1 MPCARC
7 NVWVEGWRHYHGG
20 PGRQIFFCTQCLR
33 GGWGRKQPGDADAEL
48 LTSLLN
54 SLAEHP
60 GADIAIIRGHLH
72 SFDLLAALDA
82 NAKLLEAGTYNLAV
96 CHTILL
102 LLEVNEVRVGVR
114 RGVETQ
120 FLQFEGR
127 TIERY
132 RQEFPEFNQ
141 ALLNFWGAW
150 EGTRPS
156 TESYAS

>member
-1 MPCARC
+1 MAGLADRSSFARNACAVVGVGSSLGMRM
-7 NVWVEGWRHYHGG
+7 R
-20 PGRQIFFCTQCLR
+20 
-33 GGWGRKQPGDADAEL
+33 
-48 LTSLLN
+48 TSLLN